1 PPLPLL
7 TKMAKDTTDTTTTTD
22 RKNRGS
28 FIGRLFRGQL
38 LSSDFF
44 ARNWLAVLITIVV
57 LLLYI
62 TNKYTSL
69 TNLEKIDALQSRLEI
84 IRNEKAHERSRFM
97 GRIRETSMQQVVDS
111 LHLNLKVQTQPPYR
125 IPAEK

>member
-1 PPLPLL
+1 M
-7 TKMAKDTTDTTTTTD
+7 TKTANSTTTSE
-22 RKNRGS
+22 RKTRGS
-28 FIGRLFRGQL
+28 FIVRLFRGQI

-44 ARNWLAVLITIVV
+44 AR
-57 LLLYI
+57 I

-125 IPAEK
+125 IPAQK

>member
-1 PPLPLL
+1 
-7 TKMAKDTTDTTTTTD
+7 MAKDTTDTTTTTD

>member
-1 PPLPLL
+1 
-7 TKMAKDTTDTTTTTD
+7 MAKNGTGNDH
-22 RKNRGS
+22 KPRGS
-28 FIGRLFRGQL
+28 FISRLFRGQL

-69 TNLEKIDALQSRLEI
+69 TNLEKIDALENRLEI
-84 IRNEKAHERSRFM
+84 IRNEKAHERSKFM

-111 LHLNLKVQTQPPYR
+111 LHLDLKVQTQPPYI

>member
-1 PPLPLL
+1 
-7 TKMAKDTTDTTTTTD
+7 MAKTGTSNDH
-22 RKNRGS
+22 KPRGS
-28 FIGRLFRGQL
+28 FIARLFRGQL

-111 LHLNLKVQTQPPYR
+111 LHLNLKVQTQPPYK